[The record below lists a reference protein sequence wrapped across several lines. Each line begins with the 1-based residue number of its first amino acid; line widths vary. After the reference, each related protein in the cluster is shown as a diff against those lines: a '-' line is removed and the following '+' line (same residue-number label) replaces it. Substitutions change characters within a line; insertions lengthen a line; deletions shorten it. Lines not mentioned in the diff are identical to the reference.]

1 MYEKK
6 VTKKGNQKKPNK
18 KERMNEGR
26 GKQQKKGRKNKE
38 QEKGK
43 EVELERGVAAFEL
56 VVERETG
63 STYHLKK
70 QLQKKK

>member
-1 MYEKK
+1 MYEEK

-18 KERMNEGR
+18 KGRMNNGR
-26 GKQQKKGRKNKE
+26 GKQQKKGRKSKE

-43 EVELERGVAAFEL
+43 EVELEREVAAFKL
-56 VVERETG
+56 MVERETG
-63 STYHLKK
+63 SIYHLKK